1 VDRISHDEPMPLLE
15 AWRAEVGDEA
25 ITEAVARAR
34 GQISDGQ
41 IPSLTDNGEL
51 RGRIV
56 RPS

>member
-1 VDRISHDEPMPLLE
+1 MPLLE